1 MPKKQII
8 GSIIIIIILSFIC
21 MYIYDNYKVESTTT
35 LVVDSSTDEKGIKE
49 YYSDKNANYY
59 LYNIGGVEIDFT
71 DRDLELDRALEAK
84 QTTMEE
90 VLGMLTKKVSMN
102 NVNLYQND
110 DLSILE
116 CKLDNNKYNYLF
128 GGPSMEYKEGMCAKD
143 PYICSFNKMYYVIY
157 IGDNKTND
165 NMFLTIKDDS
175 DTATIQ
181 VSKDIAKKLE
191 ENKYYTFTFGSTNEE
206 IDDDIKNVFDNNI
219 ILKINEVVDPTLEK
233 NITDCK

>member
-21 MYIYDNYKVESTTT
+21 MYIYDNYKIEATTT
-35 LVVDSSTDEKGIKE
+35 LVVDSEIEEKGIKE

-71 DRDLELDRALEAK
+71 DRDLELNRALEAK
-84 QTTMEE
+84 QTTMED
-90 VLGMLTKKVSMN
+90 VLGMLTKKVTMD

-110 DLSILE
+110 DLSILQ
-116 CKLDNNKYNYLF
+116 CKLDNGKYNYLF
-128 GGPSMEYKEGMCAKD
+128 GGPSMEYKEGMCAKE
-143 PYICSFNKMYYVIY
+143 PYICSFDKMYYVIY

-165 NMFLTIKDDS
+165 NMFLTIKDDD

-181 VSKDIAKKLE
+181 VSKDIANKLS
-191 ENKYYTFTFGSTNEE
+191 ENKYYSFTFGSTNEE
-206 IDDDIKNVFDNNI
+206 IDDNIKSVFDNNI
-219 ILKINEVVDPTLEK
+219 ILDIVEVTDPTVVTNK
-233 NITDCK
+233 TDCK

>member
-21 MYIYDNYKVESTTT
+21 MYIYDNYKIEATTT
-35 LVVDSSTDEKGIKE
+35 LIVDSETDTKGITE

-71 DRDLELDRALEAK
+71 DRDLDLNKALEAK
-84 QTTMEE
+84 QTTMEK
-90 VLGMLTKKVSMN
+90 VLGMLTKKVSMDN
-102 NVNLYQND
+102 INLYQNE
-110 DLSILE
+110 DLSVIQ
-116 CKLDNNKYNYLF
+116 CKLDNGKYNYLF
-128 GGPSMEYKEGMCAKD
+128 GGPSMEYKEGMCYEK

-181 VSKDIAKKLE
+181 VSKEIANRLS
-191 ENKYYTFTFGSTNEE
+191 ENKYYSFTFGSTNEE
-206 IDDDIKNVFDNNI
+206 IDDNIKSVFDNNI
-219 ILKINEVVDPTLEK
+219 ILEINEVIDYTLEK
-233 NITDCK
+233 NIADCK

>member
-21 MYIYDNYKVESTTT
+21 MYIYDNYKVEATTT